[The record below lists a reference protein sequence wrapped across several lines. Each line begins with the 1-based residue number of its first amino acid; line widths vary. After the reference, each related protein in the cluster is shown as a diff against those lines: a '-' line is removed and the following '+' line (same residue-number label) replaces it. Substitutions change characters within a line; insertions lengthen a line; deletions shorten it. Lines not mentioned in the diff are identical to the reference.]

1 MPKLEIAKRKLLSHY
16 VHSTVKI
23 LKFIIDV
30 YKFLEHFIY
39 VDFTKNSRK
48 MTKCMHEENRIL
60 QIPENSYTA
69 LYTALLV
76 KFLGH

>member
-1 MPKLEIAKRKLLSHY
+1 MPKLEIAKRKMLSHY
-16 VHSTVKI
+16 VHSTDKI

-48 MTKCMHEENRIL
+48 MTKYIDEENRIL
-60 QIPENSYTA
+60 
-69 LYTALLV
+69 
-76 KFLGH
+76 